1 MPRLRDYHILISH
14 SWDYNSDYEMLKDW
28 FDKANNFEWTNY

>member
-28 FDKANNFEWTNY
+28 FDKGQGQRHLVE